1 MVLTYLR
8 LLLKPRNYFFWL
20 NSYANHL
27 LTAIVLCNCHL
38 VVLSYLK
45 LPFEPCSLWL
55 LCSLQTTTHQL
66 GTTRLCSIPAFIKVS
81 LGADSSSL
89 KVVGLHTMVQNT
101 GECVCVL
108 LLKIALLLV
117 KNVFFGVK
125 KSMSELRFYFC
136 LRFRCHFFGRTKF

>member
-117 KNVFFGVK
+117 KNVFFGVE

>member
-20 NSYANHL
+20 NSYASHL

>member
-20 NSYANHL
+20 NSYASHL
-27 LTAIVLCNCHL
+27 LTALVLCNCHV

-45 LPFEPCSLWL
+45 LPFEPCSSRL

-66 GTTRLCSIPAFIKVS
+66 GTTWLCSIPAFIKVS

-101 GECVCVL
+101 ASAHCL
-108 LLKIALLLV
+108 
-117 KNVFFGVK
+117 F
-125 KSMSELRFYFC
+125 KSHGDPQLSYQYWGLFK
-136 LRFRCHFFGRTKF
+136 LSKLWW

>member
-20 NSYANHL
+20 NSYASHL
-27 LTAIVLCNCHL
+27 LTALVLCNCHV

-45 LPFEPCSLWL
+45 LPFEPCSSRL

-66 GTTRLCSIPAFIKVS
+66 GTTWLCSIPAFIKVS

-101 GECVCVL
+101 ASAHSL
-108 LLKIALLLV
+108 
-117 KNVFFGVK
+117 F
-125 KSMSELRFYFC
+125 KSHGDPQLSYQYWGLFK
-136 LRFRCHFFGRTKF
+136 LSKLWW